1 MKKIELEPYEVK
13 DFLDVLNYAQEEYKY
28 RAKFDKSGLP
38 NYWVQR
44 IEQLKRIIKGEKIPR
59 DIEIQSSLV
68 AAMENI
74 FYE

>member
-1 MKKIELEPYEVK
+1 MKKIELEPYEEK
-13 DFLDVLNYAQEEYKY
+13 DILSILNYAQEEYKY
-28 RAKFDKSGLP
+28 RSKFDKSGLP

-44 IEQLKRIIKGEKIPR
+44 IEQLKKIIKGEKIPR

-68 AAMENI
+68 ESMESN